1 MWKLRF
7 CPLFARLAAV
17 NDLSPSELRQSVIT
31 NAKSVVV
38 KVGTRV
44 LTDPAGKLDRSRI
57 AALAAELCRIAE
69 SGRQTIMVSSGAVG
83 AGLGKLG
90 LSQRP
95 SGLAQLQAIAA
106 VGQTDLIQ
114 AYESALA
121 AKGRHAAQ
129 VLLTKSDLRR
139 RSGYLHVRNALT
151 QIHEFGA
158 IAVVNEN
165 DSVAVGELMTTFGD
179 NDRLAAEVAGLLT
192 DSLLV
197 ILSDV
202 NGLFDGDPDDPNSQ
216 RIPLVRSLDEDT
228 FAFAKDRTA
237 ANGEVALSK
246 GGMSSKLKAA
256 KIATSY
262 GHPTIIGPG
271 RDENVLGKIL
281 DAEDIGTLFL
291 ANPKSIRGRRRWI
304 GTAARVAGTLRLD
317 EGATQAVREQ
327 GRSLLAIG
335 IRQITGS
342 FKRGSVVSILD
353 HDGNEIARGLCNY
366 PSDEVEKI
374 LGQPS
379 DKITA
384 ILGHRPYES
393 VVHRDNLTLTS

>member
-1 MWKLRF
+1 MSL
-7 CPLFARLAAV
+7 P
-17 NDLSPSELRQSVIT
+17 SPEELRQSVID

-44 LTDPAGKLDRSRI
+44 LTTPDGKLDLHRVDR
-57 AALAAELCRIAE
+57 LAAGLCKIAE
-69 SGRQTIMVSSGAVG
+69 TGRQTIMVSSGAVG

-95 SGLAQLQAIAA
+95 TGLAKLQAVAA

-114 AYESALA
+114 AYESAIA
-121 AKGRHAAQ
+121 TAGRHTAQ

-151 QIHEFGA
+151 EIHGFGA

-179 NDRLAAEVAGLLT
+179 NDRLAAEVAGLLSG
-192 DSLLV
+192 SLLV

-202 NGLFDGDPDDPNSQ
+202 DGLFDGAPDNPASK
-216 RIPLVRSLDEDT
+216 RIALIRSLDEDT
-228 FAFAKDRTA
+228 FALAKDDLPA
-237 ANGEVALSK
+237 ASGDDPAPILLSK

-271 RDENVLGKIL
+271 RDDLVLDKIL
-281 DAEDIGTLFL
+281 AGEDIGTLFL
-291 ANPKSIRGRRRWI
+291 ASEKSIRGRRRWI
-304 GTAARVAGTLRLD
+304 GSAAKVAGKLHLDAGAAR
-317 EGATQAVREQ
+317 AVVDQ

-335 IRQITGS
+335 IQKVSGH
-342 FKRGSVVSILD
+342 FKRGSVVAIVD
-353 HDGNEIARGLCNY
+353 ETEREIARGLCNY

-374 LGQPS
+374 VGKPS
-379 DKITA
+379 DQIAA
-384 ILGHRPYES
+384 IIGHRPYEN
-393 VVHRDNLTLTS
+393 VVHRDNIAITK

>member
-1 MWKLRF
+1 MSKISANKRR
-7 CPLFARLAAV
+7 LFAI
-17 NDLSPSELRQSVIT
+17 E

-44 LTDPAGKLDRSRI
+44 LTTPDGKLDRERVDH
-57 AALAAELCRIAE
+57 LANGLCRIAD

-90 LSQRP
+90 LTERP
-95 SGLAQLQAIAA
+95 TGLAQLQAVAA

-114 AYESALA
+114 AYERAISAA
-121 AKGRHAAQ
+121 GRTAAQ

-139 RSGYLHVRNALT
+139 RSAYLHVRNALT

-192 DSLLV
+192 DALLI
-197 ILSDV
+197 ILSDID
-202 NGLFDGDPDDPNSQ
+202 GLYDGSPDDPNSKC
-216 RIPLVRSLDEDT
+216 IDVVETLDDQV
-228 FAFAKDRTA
+228 FGLAQDHI
-237 ANGEVALSK
+237 GGLSK
-246 GGMSSKLKAA
+246 GGMSSKLQAA
-256 KIATSY
+256 KIATTY

-271 RDENVLGKIL
+271 RDSLVLDKIL
-281 DAEDIGTLFL
+281 AGETVGTLFL
-291 ANPKSIRGRRRWI
+291 PSEKTIRGRRRWI
-304 GTAARVAGTLRLD
+304 GNSATVAGTLHLD
-317 EGATQAVREQ
+317 AGAVKAVREQ

-335 IRQITGS
+335 IQKITGT
-342 FKRGSVVSILD
+342 FKRGSVVAIVD
-353 HDGNEIARGLCNY
+353 NQGIEIARGLCNY

-379 DKITA
+379 DKIA
-384 ILGHRPYES
+384 DILGHRPYES
-393 VVHRDNLTLTS
+393 VVHRDNMAVAK

>member
-1 MWKLRF
+1 M
-7 CPLFARLAAV
+7 
-17 NDLSPSELRQSVIT
+17 
-31 NAKSVVV
+31 
-38 KVGTRV
+38 
-44 LTDPAGKLDRSRI
+44 
-57 AALAAELCRIAE
+57 
-69 SGRQTIMVSSGAVG
+69 
-83 AGLGKLG
+83 
-90 LSQRP
+90 
-95 SGLAQLQAIAA
+95 
-106 VGQTDLIQ
+106 
-114 AYESALA
+114 
-121 AKGRHAAQ
+121 
-129 VLLTKSDLRR
+129 
-139 RSGYLHVRNALT
+139 
-151 QIHEFGA
+151 
-158 IAVVNEN
+158 
-165 DSVAVGELMTTFGD
+165 
-179 NDRLAAEVAGLLT
+179 
-192 DSLLV
+192 
-197 ILSDV
+197 
-202 NGLFDGDPDDPNSQ
+202 
-216 RIPLVRSLDEDT
+216 
-228 FAFAKDRTA
+228 
-237 ANGEVALSK
+237 ALSK

>member
-1 MWKLRF
+1 MI
-7 CPLFARLAAV
+7 
-17 NDLSPSELRQSVIT
+17 D
-31 NAKSVVV
+31 NATSVVV

-44 LTDPAGKLDRSRI
+44 LTTPDGKLDRQRVD
-57 AALAAELCRIAE
+57 ALASGLCRIAD

-90 LSQRP
+90 LAERP
-95 SGLAQLQAIAA
+95 TGLAQLQAIAA

-114 AYESALA
+114 AYESAISSA
-121 AKGRHAAQ
+121 GRHAAQ

-151 QIHEFGA
+151 QIHAFGA

-179 NDRLAAEVAGLLT
+179 NDRLAAEVSGLLN
-192 DSLLV
+192 DALLI

-202 NGLFDGDPDDPNSQ
+202 AGLYDGSPDDPASKC
-216 RIPLVRSLDEDT
+216 IDVVESLDESTLALAQDVNT
-228 FAFAKDRTA
+228 P
-237 ANGEVALSK
+237 GQVSLSK
-246 GGMSSKLKAA
+246 GGMASKLKAA
-256 KIATSY
+256 KIATTY

-271 RDENVLGKIL
+271 RDPKVLDKIL
-281 DAEDIGTLFL
+281 CGDNVGTLFL
-291 ANPKSIRGRRRWI
+291 PSDKSIRGRRRWI
-304 GTAARVAGTLRLD
+304 GSAARVDGTLQLD
-317 EGATQAVREQ
+317 DGAAKAVRQQ

-335 IRQITGS
+335 IRSVSGS
-342 FKRGSVVSILD
+342 FKRGSVVALVD
-353 HDGNEIARGLCNY
+353 AKGNEVARGLCNY

-374 LGQPS
+374 LGQS
-379 DKITA
+379 NEKITA

-393 VVHRDNLTLTS
+393 VVHRDNMVVH